1 MRVQELLEQ
10 ASQLPSIPKLVQDLL
25 RGC

>member
-10 ASQLPSIPKLVQDLL
+10 ASQLPSIPKLVQELL